1 MALDLIRLRPAPQLA
16 AQYSIEKSFVF
27 FENST
32 TRSVNLYW
40 MDFNGFQQLF
50 QTLKPGAG
58 IKINTYVKHPWI
70 FRDRV
75 TGERMHV
82 KNKDVFWPQVSRIR
96 NAVNASWMSYRKLV
110 AIHLPIRS
118 LRSKCLWA
126 YAEQVFE
133 NHKTTLDNLIIPQT
147 LKADLKHILDMIEKH
162 QKLTSASYITQNG

>member
-1 MALDLIRLRPAPQLA
+1 MALEAVSPPEPQALELA
-16 AQYSIEKSFVF
+16 AQYSVEKSFVF
-27 FENST
+27 FVNST

-40 MDFNGFQQLF
+40 MDFNGRQELF
-50 QTLKPGAG
+50 QALKPGAG

-70 FRDRV
+70 FRDKV

-96 NAVNASWMSYRKLV
+96 DAANNALWISFRKLV

-126 YAEQVFE
+126 YAEQIFE
-133 NHKTTLDNLIIPQT
+133 NHTEILDQLIIPQT
-147 LKADLKHILDMIEKH
+147 VKCDLKHILVMIEKH
-162 QKLTSASYITQNG
+162 QKYASMR